1 MKVVAVIPARYGS
14 TRFPGK
20 PLANIKG
27 KAMIEHVYL
36 NVLQAKSISEVLVAT
51 DDQRII
57 DKVEAFGGKCIL
69 TSGNHQT
76 GTDRI
81 AECLSVINADII
93 INVQGDEPLI
103 DGKMLDELIQSFKE
117 HPELQ
122 MATFK
127 SKIKHLSDVDD
138 PNVVKVITNSDGKA
152 IYFSRS
158 PIPYNRDMRDD
169 VDYYKHIGVYAYKKS
184 FLSQFVK
191 LQQSP
196 LELAE
201 SLEQL
206 RALENG
212 ISIKVV
218 DTDHILISVDTPE
231 DLKRVEDYLDENSG
245 VE

>member
-1 MKVVAVIPARYGS
+1 MKAVAVIPARYGS

-36 NVLQAKSISEVLVAT
+36 NVQKAESISEVWIAT

-69 TSGNHQT
+69 TRGNHQT

-81 AECLSVINADII
+81 AECLSAINADII

-103 DGKMLDELIQSFKE
+103 DGKMLDELIQSFKDT
-117 HPELQ
+117 PDLQ

-127 SKIKHLSDVDD
+127 SKIIDSRDVDD

-169 VDYYKHIGVYAYKKS
+169 VAYYKHIGVYAYKKS
-184 FLSQFVK
+184 FLSDFVK
-191 LQQSP
+191 LQQSS
-196 LELAE
+196 LELSE

-218 DTDHILISVDTPE
+218 ETDHILISVDTPE
-231 DLKRVEDYLDENSG
+231 DLKRVEDYLDKSSG